1 MTLNSQDLNLKIFR
15 SHFSVVPQQ
24 DNHWAYLT
32 PREAITMATELQH
45 QYSHDEKMHIVD
57 SLIENMGLSSCK
69 DTKVGNQF
77 IQGLSGGQK
86 RETLPGHCSREE
98 ALGHPFG
105 RAHLGSGRRGG
116 HKHHDLLQGPRAQ
129 PECYNRCDNPPALH
143 QGKNSPSFNTSNAED
158 PNSLTTNEFTK
169 VYNGFDLAMVL
180 TGGKAAYFGPAAFL
194 GDYLEKIDRTIPK
207 NSNPA
212 EHVLD
217 LVNREFVDP
226 KEVDYMIESWMAYR
240 DRESNNPDSYLH
252 SVAQEIAKQ
261 DGDGNPLPEPEPA
274 PGAVSNILT
283 LIKRHAVLTYR
294 DPVLYLGR
302 AAAFLMTC
310 TFFSIVYLKARDRT
324 QRHAPY
330 KVFLFM
336 WHIGVPTALG
346 VVAVIAYN
354 LEHLSIKR
362 EVKQGQY
369 SPTSYVIANSV
380 LQLPMM
386 FVLSIMALS
395 IGGYCVSN
403 YHIDVYGQMILL
415 YAATLWSF
423 ESMAQLFAV
432 QFPNPLLGMLQYM
445 NLWFASF
452 LFCGIMVPEADVPW
466 PMKLFNYILP
476 LKYFLKSAMHTD
488 LHQTTFSGAILDAED
503 PRGFSCPRNVTL
515 DGAVDAVKEK
525 ASESHNSLAC
535 YGFYGDQVLDSLG
548 VTYRSI
554 KSKDTYAEDIL
565 IILAIGIFFKIMG
578 TMMTIHSCSATM
590 SISKPSGKKT
600 TK

>member
-1 MTLNSQDLNLKIFR
+1 
-15 SHFSVVPQQ
+15 
-24 DNHWAYLT
+24 
-32 PREAITMATELQH
+32 
-45 QYSHDEKMHIVD
+45 
-57 SLIENMGLSSCK
+57 
-69 DTKVGNQF
+69 
-77 IQGLSGGQK
+77 
-86 RETLPGHCSREE
+86 
-98 ALGHPFG
+98 
-105 RAHLGSGRRGG
+105 
-116 HKHHDLLQGPRAQ
+116 
-129 PECYNRCDNPPALH
+129 
-143 QGKNSPSFNTSNAED
+143 
-158 PNSLTTNEFTK
+158 
-169 VYNGFDLAMVL
+169 MVL

-194 GDYLEKIDRTIPK
+194 GDYLEKIDRAIPK

-283 LIKRHAVLTYR
+283 LIKRHAVLTFR

-369 SPTSYVIANSV
+369 SPTSYVIANSI
-380 LQLPMM
+380 LQIPMM

-395 IGGYCVSN
+395 IGGYCISN
-403 YHIDVYGQMILL
+403 YHIDVYGQMIVL

-466 PMKLFNYILP
+466 PMKMFNYILP

-515 DGAVDAVKEK
+515 DGAVEAVKEK

-578 TMMTIHSCSATM
+578 TMMTIYSCSATM

>member
-1 MTLNSQDLNLKIFR
+1 
-15 SHFSVVPQQ
+15 
-24 DNHWAYLT
+24 
-32 PREAITMATELQH
+32 
-45 QYSHDEKMHIVD
+45 
-57 SLIENMGLSSCK
+57 
-69 DTKVGNQF
+69 
-77 IQGLSGGQK
+77 
-86 RETLPGHCSREE
+86 
-98 ALGHPFG
+98 
-105 RAHLGSGRRGG
+105 
-116 HKHHDLLQGPRAQ
+116 
-129 PECYNRCDNPPALH
+129 
-143 QGKNSPSFNTSNAED
+143 
-158 PNSLTTNEFTK
+158 
-169 VYNGFDLAMVL
+169 
-180 TGGKAAYFGPAAFL
+180 
-194 GDYLEKIDRTIPK
+194 
-207 NSNPA
+207 
-212 EHVLD
+212 
-217 LVNREFVDP
+217 
-226 KEVDYMIESWMAYR
+226 
-240 DRESNNPDSYLH
+240 
-252 SVAQEIAKQ
+252 
-261 DGDGNPLPEPEPA
+261 
-274 PGAVSNILT
+274 
-283 LIKRHAVLTYR
+283 
-294 DPVLYLGR
+294 
-302 AAAFLMTC
+302 
-310 TFFSIVYLKARDRT
+310 
-324 QRHAPY
+324 
-330 KVFLFM
+330 
-336 WHIGVPTALG
+336 
-346 VVAVIAYN
+346 
-354 LEHLSIKR
+354 
-362 EVKQGQY
+362 
-369 SPTSYVIANSV
+369 
-380 LQLPMM
+380 MM